1 MNYIYKQLEMKPY
14 QKTYFTYFGYDE
26 TDKPMCEVCGKIAQD
41 LHHIK
46 ARGMGGSKFR
56 DNIENIMA
64 LCRPCHEFYG
74 DKKQHMDFLIITD
87 QIKMNK

>member
-1 MNYIYKQLEMKPY
+1 MKPY
-14 QKTYFTYFGYDE
+14 QKTYFAYFGYDE
-26 TDKPMCEVCGKIAQD
+26 HDRPDCEVCGKIAND

-46 ARGMGGSKFR
+46 ARGMGGSKHR

-74 DKKQHMDFLIITD
+74 DKKQHMDFLIITH
-87 QIKMNK
+87 QIKMHK